1 MMTTTTANPMRAW
14 RTAFLTLRDETLTSP
29 PQTSLS
35 SLLQNLVFS
44 HSHSLM
50 EALKDLSSN
59 EVTSDIKLLVEL
71 AKNSDE
77 NVTDIYVHTCHLIH
91 GVISRVILEINSSFW
106 SIMLDFL
113 GKVVQHFLG
122 KSDSQIVSPGNDVRS
137 KAIMEVVHIL
147 RYLADRYGRKCALPE
162 NTQLIKLL
170 LLAVACLHAEL
181 FSSPYSNGNQR
192 YYVSD
197 TGNKICKSENLWEV
211 QTVVFVLIGEVHARM
226 GTPVSL
232 EIWQLTLEVLR
243 KVMDSLAAKNSLVED
258 SLMSRFYTSL
268 LRCLHLVLSEPKG
281 SLSEHVPG
289 FVATLRMFFMYGLTN
304 RPSLAGRNTI
314 HKELSSV
321 TLTHRTRLPESTK
334 NESGRYRP
342 PHLRKREGTSSN
354 PSKSWDSRSFSDNE
368 TSILGFTSSDSEHSD
383 SEGSGKDMDYF
394 QSSKARIAAIICVQ
408 DICQA
413 EPKSLTSHWTMLLPT
428 SDVLHPRKYE
438 ANLMTC
444 LLFDPVIKTRITA
457 ASTLA
462 TMLNGVSS
470 FFLQVAEYK
479 ETAKRGSYTALSSS
493 LGQIL
498 MQLHTGVLH
507 MVQHETH
514 SGLLA
519 SSFKVLMLLIAA
531 TPYARMPGDLLPS
544 VVSCVQTRMMKG
556 FQSRIDQNGLMVTAL
571 GCLGAAFSTS
581 PPSSQLKDILQ
592 EGISAGVTV
601 AEGRQ
606 NVLAMIFQFS
616 ERVTNPTI
624 SFEALQVL
632 RAVSHNYPNIMV
644 ACWLQVSAI
653 TFELLNVATPDVPI
667 PEGLTTLLRGDVG
680 IPTGPLTERCT
691 MAAVKVLDECLRAIS
706 GFRGT
711 EDLLDDRSLDTP
723 FTSDST
729 RVKKIS
735 SAPSHGLDISK
746 GDHLAD
752 SAGNEQ
758 WSEAIEKHLPLI
770 LRQRS
775 PMVRAAAVTCF
786 AGITSY
792 VFFSLVKEKQDLI
805 LSSSIRMALHDEVAS
820 VRSAACRAIGVIAC
834 FPQISYRTEI
844 LDKFIH
850 ACEKNTHDPLVSVRI
865 TASWALANICDA
877 LRHRASDLEEFSEDL
892 RTDSQR
898 IDLLADCALRLTKD
912 NDKIKSNA
920 VRALGNLSRFVRFS
934 KSTIIQNEAT
944 GFVDSSL
951 AKPRTDMPPP
961 KSDPIAC
968 HSSHTSF
975 SISSLAPL
983 GDSDWLGKMV
993 QAFVSCVTTGNVKVQ
1008 WNVCH
1013 ALSNLF
1019 LNETLRLEDMVWA
1032 PSVFSILLLLLR
1044 DSSNYKIRIHAA
1056 AALAVPGSMSDYG
1069 SSFSD
1074 VIQGLEHV
1082 LETLGSDQISAASS
1096 FKYRDAL
1103 EKQLTSTNLHVLGL
1117 ASSTEHQPLKEFLV
1131 KKASFLEEW
1140 LKLVCSSLV
1149 DTSDQLADG
1158 ATSAENQ
1165 NDISLSFMQKKEM
1178 ISRTIRSLIEVYEGS
1193 NHKAI
1198 AKRFGKLIDCIS
1210 KVAPVA
1216 CFSV

>member
-1 MMTTTTANPMRAW
+1 MMTTTTANPVRSW

-29 PQTSLS
+29 QTSLS
-35 SLLQNLVFS
+35 FLLQNLVFS

-59 EVTSDIKLLVEL
+59 EVASDIKLILEL

-91 GVISRVILEINSSFW
+91 GVTSRVTLEINSSFW

-113 GKVVQHFLG
+113 GKVMQHFLG
-122 KSDSQIVSPGNDVRS
+122 KSDSQIVSPGNGVRL

-147 RYLADRYGRKCALPE
+147 RYFADRYGRKCALPE

-170 LLAVACLHAEL
+170 LQAVAHLHAEL
-181 FSSPYSNGNQR
+181 FSSSYSNGNQR
-192 YYVSD
+192 HYVSD
-197 TGNKICKSENLWEV
+197 TGNKITKSENPWEV
-211 QTVVFVLIGEVHARM
+211 QTVAFVMIGEVHARM
-226 GTPVSL
+226 GSPVSL

-243 KVMDSLAAKNSLVED
+243 KVMDALAAKNSLVED
-258 SLMSRFYTSL
+258 GLMARFYASL
-268 LRCLHLVLSEPKG
+268 LQCLHLILSEPKG

-314 HKELSSV
+314 HKELSSI
-321 TLTHRTRLPESTK
+321 TLTHKVRLPESTK
-334 NESGRYRP
+334 TESGRYRP

-354 PSKSWDSRSFSDNE
+354 PSKSWDSSTMSDHE
-368 TSILGFTSSDSEHSD
+368 TSIRGFTSSDSEHSD
-383 SEGSGKDMDYF
+383 SDGSGKDMDF

-413 EPKSLTSHWTMLLPT
+413 EPKPLTSHWTMLLPT

-438 ANLMTC
+438 ANLITC
-444 LLFDPVIKTRITA
+444 LLFDPVIKTRIMA

-462 TMLNGVSS
+462 TMLDGVSS

-479 ETAKRGSYTALSSS
+479 ESTKRGSYTALSSS

-498 MQLHTGVLH
+498 MQLHTGILH

-519 SSFKVLMLLIAA
+519 SSLKVLMLLISA
-531 TPYARMPGDLLPS
+531 TPYARMPGELLPS
-544 VVSCVQTRMMKG
+544 VVLCVQTRMMKG
-556 FQSRIDQNGLMVTAL
+556 FQSRTDQNGLMVTAL

-592 EGISAGVTV
+592 EGTSAGVTV
-601 AEGRQ
+601 AEERQ
-606 NVLAMIFQFS
+606 SVLAMIFQFS
-616 ERVTNPTI
+616 EQVTNPTI

-644 ACWLQVSAI
+644 ACWPQVSAI
-653 TFELLNVATPDVPI
+653 TFGLFNVATPDVPS
-667 PEGLTTLLRGDVG
+667 PEGLTTLSKGDVG
-680 IPTGPLTERCT
+680 IPTGPLTERCI

-711 EDLLDDRSLDTP
+711 EDPLDDRSLDTP

-729 RVKKIS
+729 RVKKVS

-752 SAGNEQ
+752 STGNEQ

-775 PMVRAAAVTCF
+775 PMVRAASVTCF

-805 LSSSIRMALHDEVAS
+805 LSSSIRIALNDEVPS

-850 ACEKNTHDPLVSVRI
+850 ACEENTHDPLVSVRI

-877 LRHRASDLEEFSEDL
+877 LRHRASDLEEFSEGL

-934 KSTIIQNEAT
+934 RSTTIQNNAM
-944 GFVDSSL
+944 GFVDLSL
-951 AKPRTDMPPP
+951 AKPRTDTPPL
-961 KSDPIAC
+961 KGDSIAC

-975 SISSLAPL
+975 SVSVLAPL
-983 GDSDWLGKMV
+983 GDSDWLGRMV

-1117 ASSTEHQPLKEFLV
+1117 ASSTDHQPLKEFLV

-1149 DTSDQLADG
+1149 DTSNQLSEG

-1165 NDISLSFMQKKEM
+1165 KDISLSFMQKKEM
-1178 ISRTIRSLIEVYEGS
+1178 ISKTIRSLIEVYEGS
-1193 NHKAI
+1193 NHQAI
-1198 AKRFGKLIDCIS
+1198 AKRFGKLIDCAS
-1210 KVAPVA
+1210 
-1216 CFSV
+1216 

>member
-1 MMTTTTANPMRAW
+1 MMTPPTATINPNPVRSW

-35 SLLQNLVFS
+35 CLLQNLVFS
-44 HSHSLM
+44 HSHSLI
-50 EALKDLSSN
+50 EASKHLSSH

-71 AKNSDE
+71 AKSGDE
-77 NVTDIYVHTCHLIH
+77 NATDVYGHTCHLIH
-91 GVISRVILEINSSFW
+91 GVSSRVTLEINSSFW
-106 SIMLDFL
+106 SIMLDFI

-122 KSDSQIVSPGNDVRS
+122 KSDSRITSPGNGVRL

-147 RYLADRYGRKCALPE
+147 RYLADRYGRKCSLPE

-170 LLAVACLHAEL
+170 LQAVACLHAEL
-181 FSSPYSNGNQR
+181 LSSPYSNGTQR
-192 YYVSD
+192 YYVAD
-197 TGNKICKSENLWEV
+197 TGNKISKSENPWEV
-211 QTVVFVLIGEVHARM
+211 QTMAFVMIEEVHTRM
-226 GTPVSL
+226 GSPVSV
-232 EIWQLTLEVLR
+232 EIWRLTLEVLR
-243 KVMDSLAAKNSLVED
+243 KVMDALAAKSSLVED
-258 SLMSRFYTSL
+258 GVMSRFYSSL
-268 LRCLHLVLSEPKG
+268 LHCLHLVLSEPKG

-304 RPSLAGRNTI
+304 QPSLAGRNKI
-314 HKELSSV
+314 HKEMGSV
-321 TLTHRTRLPESTK
+321 TLTQKTRLAESTK
-334 NESGRYRP
+334 TESGRYRP

-354 PSKSWDSRSFSDNE
+354 SSKSWDSRTFSDHE
-368 TSILGFTSSDSEHSD
+368 TSVLGFTSSDSEHSD
-383 SEGSGKDMDYF
+383 SDGSGKDMDYF
-394 QSSKARIAAIICVQ
+394 RSSKARIAAIICVQ

-428 SDVLHPRKYE
+428 SDVLHPRKNE

-444 LLFDPVIKTRITA
+444 LLFDPVIKTRITS

-462 TMLNGVSS
+462 TMLDGVSS

-479 ETAKRGSYTALSSS
+479 ESTKRGSYTALSSS

-514 SGLLA
+514 NGLLA
-519 SSFKVLMLLIAA
+519 SSFKVLNLLIST
-531 TPYARMPGDLLPS
+531 TPYARMPGGLLPS
-544 VVSCVQTRMMKG
+544 VVSCVQARILKG
-556 FQSRIDQNGLMVTAL
+556 FQSRTDQNGLMVTAL
-571 GCLGAAFSTS
+571 GCLGAALATS
-581 PPSSQLKDILQ
+581 PPSPQLKEILQ
-592 EGISAGVTV
+592 EGISAGLTV

-606 NVLAMIFQFS
+606 SVLSMIFQFS
-616 ERVTNPTI
+616 ERVTNPKI

-644 ACWLQVSAI
+644 ACWEQVSAI
-653 TFELLNVATPDVPI
+653 TLGLLNVATPNVPS
-667 PEGLTTLLRGDVG
+667 PDGLSGLSRGDVG
-680 IPTGPLTERCT
+680 IPTGPLTERCI

-729 RVKKIS
+729 RAKKIS
-735 SAPSHGLDISK
+735 SAPSHGLDGADISK

-752 SAGNEQ
+752 STGNEQ

-770 LRQRS
+770 LRHRS
-775 PMVRAAAVTCF
+775 PMVRAASVTCF
-786 AGITSY
+786 AGITSS

-805 LSSSIRMALHDEVAS
+805 LSSSIRMALNDEVPS

-850 ACEKNTHDPLVSVRI
+850 AAEKNTHDPLVSVRI

-877 LRHRASDLEEFSEDL
+877 LRHRASDLEEFSED
-892 RTDSQR
+892 SQR
-898 IDLLADCALRLTKD
+898 INLLADCALRLTKD

-934 KSTIIQNEAT
+934 RSTTIQDGAM
-944 GFVDSSL
+944 GFVDSSQ
-951 AKPRTDMPPP
+951 AKHRTDTLPP
-961 KSDPIAC
+961 KSDSIAC
-968 HSSHTSF
+968 HSSYTSF
-975 SISSLAPL
+975 SIPGLAPL
-983 GDSDWLGKMV
+983 GDSNWLGKMV

-1019 LNETLRLEDMVWA
+1019 LNDTLRLEDMAWA

-1082 LETLGSDQISAASS
+1082 LETLGSDQISATSS

-1103 EKQLTSTNLHVLGL
+1103 EKQLTSTTLHVLGL
-1117 ASSTEHQPLKEFLV
+1117 ASSTDHQPLKEFLV

-1140 LKLVCSSLV
+1140 LKSVGSSLV
-1149 DTSDQLADG
+1149 DTCNQLAEG

-1165 NDISLSFMQKKEM
+1165 KNISFSFMQKKEM
-1178 ISRTIRSLIEVYEGS
+1178 ISKTIRSLIEVYEGS
-1193 NHKAI
+1193 NHQAI
-1198 AKRFGKLIDCIS
+1198 AKRFGKLIDCVS
-1210 KVAPVA
+1210 
-1216 CFSV
+1216 